1 MEYNRRHL
9 CITGGSVRLTRFIYL
24 GLLLAVL
31 AACSSKP
38 TTETAP
44 TATLTPPT
52 STPEPTKQDVEMG
65 FTAEGWPYRGNP
77 NAAVTLWEFSEFQ

>member
-1 MEYNRRHL
+1 MPLRRFV
-9 CITGGSVRLTRFIYL
+9 GL

-31 AACSSKP
+31 AACSPQPAPQP
-38 TTETAP
+38 TTTRAP
-44 TATLTPPT
+44 TATRLQPTWTPKPVDQK
-52 STPEPTKQDVEMG
+52 PQMG